1 MGCLGKTPM
10 VLKEESALTE
20 RKVTTILTTWET
32 AIQGCYV
39 HIYAGLSGY
48 LLGVGR
54 ILQSSRN
61 SEEERPV
68 TGLPTNHRIILHLPS
83 QEKAGR
89 SGG

>member
-1 MGCLGKTPM
+1 M
-10 VLKEESALTE
+10 TE
-20 RKVTTILTTWET
+20 RKVITIFNNLGNCNTR
-32 AIQGCYV
+32 V
-39 HIYAGLSGY
+39 HVHAGLSGY

-83 QEKAGR
+83 QEKAGG